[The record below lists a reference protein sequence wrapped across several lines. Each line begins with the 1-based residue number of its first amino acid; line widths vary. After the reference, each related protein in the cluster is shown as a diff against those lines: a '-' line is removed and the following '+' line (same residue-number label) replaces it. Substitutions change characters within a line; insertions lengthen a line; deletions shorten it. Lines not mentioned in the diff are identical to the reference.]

1 MTEFR
6 YAERCLYDYPLNS
19 EKLDKLREKLAEL
32 YLSSSVKAQGYEPI
46 DHNGEPGNPV
56 AARGLSLITLEAR
69 IERLERMTEPIK
81 NLMEALDAPFVL
93 DGTPLKDL
101 AKVARMYYFAKM
113 PKAEIAARLR
123 VDKRTVYRMRERL
136 VNLVIKYMGLRIESD
151 KGCHTLDGNP
161 CYTDTM
167 E

>member
-19 EKLDKLREKLAEL
+19 EKLDKLRDKLADL
-32 YLSSSVKAQGYEPI
+32 YLSSSVRAQGYEPI
-46 DHNGEPGNPV
+46 DHHGEPSNPV
-56 AARGLSLITLEAR
+56 AVRGLELIMLEAR

-113 PKAEIAARLR
+113 PKAEIAARLGVSR
-123 VDKRTVYRMRERL
+123 RTLYYMRERL
-136 VNLVIKYMGLRIESD
+136 VKLVIKYAEMPIECAKGL
-151 KGCHTLDGNP
+151 HTLNENP
-161 CYTDTM
+161 CYTNTM